1 MIEGLTEEDQAQ
13 LEMTLREEYDEDT
26 EKELVSSGIE
36 LPTAEVPAKC
46 LETVDYTML
55 SEQIAEQ
62 DDLLSFE
69 KWLDERR

>member
-1 MIEGLTEEDQAQ
+1 
-13 LEMTLREEYDEDT
+13 MTLREEYDEDT
-26 EKELVSSGIE
+26 EKEAVLSGIE
-36 LPTAEVPAKC
+36 LPTAEVPTKC
-46 LETVDYTML
+46 SETVDYTML

>member
-26 EKELVSSGIE
+26 EKEAVLSGIE

-46 LETVDYTML
+46 SETVDYTLL
-55 SEQIAEQ
+55 SEQIAE
-62 DDLLSFE
+62 
-69 KWLDERR
+69 